1 MSKQDRGGVRT
12 AQDLERK
19 YDLAGTQKAARQS
32 VEGVNKINKELE
44 TFVNST
50 LKGFE
55 NLENKIE
62 EAVDGSITTYYYSGV
77 PTLSNLPSSE
87 WPESEYSI
95 HIGDIYYDKDT
106 KYAYKFLMD
115 SETGEYSWVE
125 EASSEVAEVLEIA
138 NTAKDTADS
147 KRRVF
152 VVQPTPPYDK
162 GDLWLS
168 YGELYVCNLSK
179 ASGEVYAAGDFKKAV
194 KYTDDT
200 ALNNFINSDYADDL
214 KAINDQVDQKA
225 ETWYQDKDPSSAWT
239 TEELKA
245 SHVGDLWYSIT
256 AEKSYI
262 YTPSFEWEERSSV
275 PDSVYDKLD
284 RKAQIFASQPVP
296 PYYVNDLYTQ
306 GSDGD
311 ILVCTAERL
320 TGTYDAADWK
330 KAGKYTDDTAL
341 ETFVDI
347 TYTNEIKSLTDSINS
362 KITTWYYSGVPTLN
376 NAPAKDW
383 TTNDGKEIHIGDL
396 YYDKATGYVYRFNYE
411 NNTYAWGRIK
421 DSELTEALSLASAAS
436 DTADSKRR
444 VFVAQPAPPYDNGDL
459 WLKDQELYVC
469 QISKTEKETYSE
481 NDFIIATKY
490 TDDTVAN
497 QVGDNLEVVR
507 GTVTTIKEGVD
518 AFKIDIE
525 TQVKTIND
533 LQEETLESMERMS
546 YTFGT
551 KDLTIANSND
561 PVNTS
566 INNQGL
572 KVFNYRTLQS
582 IFNHRGVGIQKLIV
596 VGDTQLANLSI
607 VKAKDENGEDCTDFN
622 FLVSNIQSL
631 SDLEG
636 GS

>member
-19 YDLAGTQKAARQS
+19 YDLAGIQKAAQQS
-32 VEGVNKINKELE
+32 VEGVNKISKEME

-55 NLENKIE
+55 DLEKKIE
-62 EAVDGSITTYYYSGV
+62 EAADGSITTYYYSGV
-77 PTLSNLPSSE
+77 PTLSNLPASE
-87 WPESEYSI
+87 WPESEYSS

-115 SETGEYSWVE
+115 SETGEYTWVE

-138 NTAKDTADS
+138 NAAKDTADS

-168 YGELYVCNLSK
+168 NKELYVCNK
-179 ASGEVYAAGDFKKAV
+179 PKVAGQTYATGDFEKAV

-200 ALNNFINSDYADDL
+200 ALNSFIDGDYAKDL
-214 KAINDQVDQKA
+214 EAINKQIDQKA
-225 ETWYQDKDPSSAWT
+225 ETWYQETDPSVEWT
-239 TEELKA
+239 SEELKSA
-245 SHVGDLWYSIT
+245 HVGDLWYST
-256 AEKSYI
+256 SEDKSYI
-262 YTPSFEWEERSSV
+262 YTSEFEWEERSGV
-275 PDSVYDKLD
+275 PDSVYDMIDK
-284 RKAQIFASQPVP
+284 KAQIFTSQPVP
-296 PYYVNDLYTQ
+296 PYYVNDLYAQ
-306 GSDGD
+306 GAGGD

-320 TGTYDAADWK
+320 TGTYNAADWK

-341 ETFVDI
+341 KNFVDN
-347 TYTNEIKSLTDSINS
+347 TYTNAIKDLTDSINT
-362 KITTWYYSGVPTLN
+362 KITTWYYSGVPTLS

-383 TTNDGKEIHIGDL
+383 TTNDGKEIHVGDL
-396 YYDKATGYVYRFNYE
+396 YYDKSTGYVYRFNYE

-421 DSELTEALSLASAAS
+421 DSDLTEALSLANAAS

-459 WLKDQELYVC
+459 WLNNQEIYVC
-469 QISKTEKETYSE
+469 QISKSKDESYAN

-497 QVGDNLEVVR
+497 QVGDNLEIVR

-525 TQVKTIND
+525 TQVKSIND

-551 KDLTIANSND
+551 KDLSIANSND
-561 PVNTS
+561 PVNAQ

-596 VGDTQLANLSI
+596 VGDAQLANLSI
-607 VKAKDENGEDCTDFN
+607 VKAKDENGEDCTDLN

-636 GS
+636 GN